1 MLDYFLIYLIIG
13 VLLTWL
19 TDYMNTNYGESQNKF
34 NNIERAILV
43 VIWPYNLFLIVRA
56 IVKALQ

>member
-19 TDYMNTNYGESQNKF
+19 TDYMNTNYGQPQNKF
-34 NNIERAILV
+34 DNIERAILV
-43 VIWPYNLFLIVRA
+43 VIWPYNLFVIIRA

>member
-34 NNIERAILV
+34 DNIERAMLI

-56 IVKALQ
+56 IVKAL

>member
-34 NNIERAILV
+34 DNIERAMLV

>member
-34 NNIERAILV
+34 NNLERAMLV

-56 IVKALQ
+56 IVKAL

>member
-1 MLDYFLIYLIIG
+1 MLDFFLIYLIIG

-19 TDYMNTNYGESQNKF
+19 TDYMYTNYDQSENKF
-34 NNIERAILV
+34 NNTERVILV
-43 VIWPYNLFLIVRA
+43 AIWPYNLFLLIRA

>member
-34 NNIERAILV
+34 DNIERAMLV

-56 IVKALQ
+56 IVKAL

>member
-1 MLDYFLIYLIIG
+1 MLDFFLIYLIIG

-19 TDYMNTNYGESQNKF
+19 TDYMNTNYGQPQNKF
-34 NNIERAILV
+34 DNIERAILV
-43 VIWPYNLFLIVRA
+43 VIWPYNLFVIIRA

>member
-34 NNIERAILV
+34 DNIGRAMLV
-43 VIWPYNLFLIVRA
+43 VIWPYNLFLIIRA
-56 IVKALQ
+56 IVKAL

>member
-1 MLDYFLIYLIIG
+1 MLDFFLIYLIIG

-19 TDYMNTNYGESQNKF
+19 TDYMNTNYGQSQNKF
-34 NNIERAILV
+34 DNIERAILV
-43 VIWPYNLFLIVRA
+43 VIWPYNLFVIIRA

>member
-1 MLDYFLIYLIIG
+1 MLDFFLIYLIIG

-34 NNIERAILV
+34 DNIERAMLV

>member
-34 NNIERAILV
+34 DNIERAILV

>member
-34 NNIERAILV
+34 NNIERAMLV